1 MKVNDP
7 PVRLGRRFRT
17 WWRGAAGPG
26 PPLEGN
32 QMAGRGQ
39 QVTDQDRSA
48 RPVRRLLESFHSTDS
63 YGLVLLMIV
72 MTYVLATTLIQRS
85 GGGGDGLDLAGMCSQ
100 AISPPSHEASCGRWR
115 HDGPEGRRVPTDSR
129 RAGQGRRSTRL

>member
-1 MKVNDP
+1 
-7 PVRLGRRFRT
+7 
-17 WWRGAAGPG
+17 
-26 PPLEGN
+26 
-32 QMAGRGQ
+32 MAGRGQ

-85 GGGGDGLDLAGMCSQ
+85 GGGGDGLEPRWYVFPGDI
-100 AISPPSHEASCGRWR
+100 ISLG
-115 HDGPEGRRVPTDSR
+115 
-129 RAGQGRRSTRL
+129 